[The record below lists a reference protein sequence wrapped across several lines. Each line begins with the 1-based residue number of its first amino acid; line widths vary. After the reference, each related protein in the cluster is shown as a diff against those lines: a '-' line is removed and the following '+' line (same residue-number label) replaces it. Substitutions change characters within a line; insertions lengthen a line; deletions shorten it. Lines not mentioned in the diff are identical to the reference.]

1 MIWMSLISQTAK
13 FDWRDNMLNNQ
24 RMYVYAIYMCYNDT
38 GCWNNIIINLQLQ
51 YIMFVY
57 IKEETNNIKSQLYFK
72 NISII
77 NE

>member
-24 RMYVYAIYMCYNDT
+24 CMYVYAIYMCYNDIV
-38 GCWNNIIINLQLQ
+38 CWNNIIKNLQLQ
-51 YIMFVY
+51 YIIFVY
-57 IKEETNNIKSQLYFK
+57 IKEKTNNIKSQLYFK